1 MPPAARPAGL
11 DPCPDP
17 PHARGMKAAA
27 LALCLLLG
35 LAAASPGAAQ
45 TGDALQPSGGI
56 AVDASATDA
65 LRRDRAIA
73 QRIREILAELDGY
86 ANVSVEVRAGV
97 VTLSGRVAEAEQIQR
112 LSDLVARVDGVVT
125 TVNAVQETTDI
136 AERLD
141 PALARFQRR
150 LDQVAGALP
159 VLAVAL
165 AAFLAVFGTGVV
177 LARLRA
183 PWRRLAPNEFI
194 ADIYRQIVRLAFFL
208 AAVVVALDLLGAT
221 ALLGTILGAAGI
233 VGLAIGF
240 AVRDTV
246 ENFIASVMLS
256 IRQPFRQNDLVEIEG
271 DLGKVVRLTSRA
283 TILLSL
289 DGNHIRIPNATVFKA
304 RIVNFTRNDERR
316 FQFDLTLPPGTDL
329 ARARRLAQETVQA
342 LPFTLETPAASTWIE
357 EMTGSGAVLRVTGW
371 LLQHRTDFALARSEA
386 MRLVQDALNRDGA
399 GREARRPPMPATP
412 ADVTPEGSETGALD
426 VLDRFAETE
435 RTTSED
441 LLKRGAPEE

>member
-1 MPPAARPAGL
+1 MTFPRIPGIR
-11 DPCPDP
+11 
-17 PHARGMKAAA
+17 HA
-27 LALCLLLG
+27 LALALALALSTAAP
-35 LAAASPGAAQ
+35 AAAQS
-45 TGDALQPSGGI
+45 GDAAEPSGGI
-56 AVDASATDA
+56 AVDASTTDG
-65 LRRDRAIA
+65 LRRDRAVA
-73 QRIREILAELDGY
+73 QRIREILAQLDGY

-97 VTLSGRVAEAEQIQR
+97 VILSGRVAEPEQIQR
-112 LSDLVARVDGVVT
+112 LNDLVARVEGVVT

-141 PALARFQRR
+141 PALARFERR
-150 LDQVAGALP
+150 FDQVVTSLP

-165 AAFLAVFGTGVV
+165 AAFLAVFGSGMV
-177 LARLRA
+177 LARLRT

-194 ADIYRQIVRLAFFL
+194 ADIYRQMVRVAFFL
-208 AAVVVALDLLGAT
+208 GAVVVALDLVGAT
-221 ALLGTILGAAGI
+221 ALLGTFLGAAGI

-271 DLGKVVRLTSRA
+271 DQGKVVRLTSRA

-329 ARARRLAQETVQA
+329 ARARKLAQETVQA
-342 LPFTLETPAASTWIE
+342 LPFTLETPAASAWIE
-357 EMTGSGAVLRVTGW
+357 TMTETGAVLRVTGW

-386 MRLVQDALNRDGA
+386 MRLVKDALDRDRPE
-399 GREARRPPMPATP
+399 REARRPPAPTAPA
-412 ADVTPEGSETGALD
+412 AVAPEGSDTGADD

-435 RTTSED
+435 RATSED